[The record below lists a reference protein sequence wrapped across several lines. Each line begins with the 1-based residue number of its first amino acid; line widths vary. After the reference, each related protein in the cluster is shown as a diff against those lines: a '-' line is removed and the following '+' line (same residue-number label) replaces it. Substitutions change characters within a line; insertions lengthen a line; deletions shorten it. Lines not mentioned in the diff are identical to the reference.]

1 MGYFKQMFKKY
12 DKVNGVVKE
21 NVGAIRVVKA
31 FVREDYEDQKFSDA
45 AGELFQNSI
54 SAERIISFN
63 MPIMQLTVYSCILL
77 ISWIGAT
84 AHRQLRRHRLHH
96 RRPDEPAHLLS

>member
-31 FVREDYEDQKFSDA
+31 FVREDYEDKKFSDA
-45 AGELFQNSI
+45 AGEGLVL
-54 SAERIISFN
+54 
-63 MPIMQLTVYSCILL
+63 PPLPVC
-77 ISWIGAT
+77 
-84 AHRQLRRHRLHH
+84 LRVDVQPQRFAAVGL
-96 RRPDEPAHLLS
+96 